1 MKEQVFFII
10 EGQELVLDQVLV
22 EFDETPIFFVCKY
35 NQDYFISSCA
45 DLEEERYIVTRI
57 SLNRLSKMLHGK
69 ITMRELILQSDKF
82 WDIIVGEDAGK
93 DIVVEESISKM
104 PLDVLPYEGAY
115 LKIATEDLEEY
126 VEKIDAILYGEE
138 GWENEMVQEHIEYIK
153 EIVKSLDNPY
163 EIIIQHIC
171 ERVIK
176 NMKIRMNYNFHGGD
190 YNKEIRNSKVEIS
203 KNDVKVDIKLLD
215 AGKIPFAA

>member
-10 EGQELVLDQVLV
+10 NGQELVLDQVLV

-45 DLEEERYIVTRI
+45 DLEEERYIVTGI

-69 ITMRELILQSDKF
+69 ITMRDLMLQADKF

-126 VEKIDAILYGEE
+126 VKKIDAILYGEE
-138 GWENEMVQEHIEYIK
+138 GWENKTVQEHVEYIQ
-153 EIVKSLDNPY
+153 EIVKSLDNQY
-163 EIIIQHIC
+163 EIIIQHLW
-171 ERVIK
+171 ERVIE
-176 NMKIRMNYNFHGGD
+176 NMKICMNYNFHSGD
-190 YNKEIRNSKVEIS
+190 YNKEVRNSKVEIS
-203 KNDVKVDIKLLD
+203 KNDVKVDVKLLD
-215 AGKIPFAA
+215 ANKLPFAA

>member
-69 ITMRELILQSDKF
+69 ITMRELILQADKF

-104 PLDVLPYEGAY
+104 PLDVLHCLLRGGVYDIFRK
-115 LKIATEDLEEY
+115 LY
-126 VEKIDAILYGEE
+126 VLWRDGKETKG
-138 GWENEMVQEHIEYIK
+138 HISGY
-153 EIVKSLDNPY
+153 
-163 EIIIQHIC
+163 
-171 ERVIK
+171 
-176 NMKIRMNYNFHGGD
+176 
-190 YNKEIRNSKVEIS
+190 
-203 KNDVKVDIKLLD
+203 
-215 AGKIPFAA
+215 